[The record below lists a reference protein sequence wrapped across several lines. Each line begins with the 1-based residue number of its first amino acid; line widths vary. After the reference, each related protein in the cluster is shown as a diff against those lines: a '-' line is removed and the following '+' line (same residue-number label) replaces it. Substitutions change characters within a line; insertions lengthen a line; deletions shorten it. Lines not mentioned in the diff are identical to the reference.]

1 VAFVGNIGNL
11 HRQRRNASNLKS
23 IPVRPAPN
31 SASMPSVSV
40 VGLGYVGVVSVGC
53 LSDRGFNV
61 IGVDVMAQKVAAVQ
75 GGLSPIV
82 ETDLGRLLAEGV
94 EGGRISATQDLSGA
108 ILNTDVTILAVGT
121 PTATDG
127 SCDLSY
133 VRAAS
138 RAIGMALA
146 LKNNYHLVILRCSVP
161 PGTTADVVVPT
172 IEQASGKRVG
182 ADFGVC
188 FSPEF
193 LREGQAVAD
202 FRDPAKIVIAGTDHR
217 AEQMARTVLAFD
229 SQDVM
234 TTSLLAA
241 ETVKYVD
248 NVWHATKVVFANE
261 VGRLCKSM
269 SLDSHEVMR
278 LFVKDTKLNLS
289 SYYLK
294 PGFAFG
300 GSCLPKEVRAVS
312 HMAGERGL
320 SLPLIDSLIHSNGD
334 QIAEALR
341 LLAPFKGRRIGLLGL
356 TFKPSTDDLRES
368 PMLDLMGALLEG
380 GETVRVFDP
389 NLVTA
394 TPHRKDQIA
403 HACRAKAALT
413 THTSAIETALQ
424 PNLSDIMA
432 WADVIVVAHATEAF
446 RQAVQK
452 RQPHVYIVDLARLF
466 PHIPVDATYEG
477 IAW

>member
-1 VAFVGNIGNL
+1 VAFIANVGNNVRNL
-11 HRQRRNASNLKS
+11 RAPRRAAALRPSTAS
-23 IPVRPAPN
+23 APTI
-31 SASMPSVSV
+31 SV

-53 LSDRGFNV
+53 LSDRGFSV
-61 IGVDVMAQKVAAVQ
+61 TGVDVTAQKVAAVR
-75 GGLSPIV
+75 GGKSPIV

-94 EGGRISATQDLSGA
+94 EAGRIHATHDLVTA
-108 ILNTDVTILAVGT
+108 VLETDVTILAVGT
-121 PTATDG
+121 PTAADG

-133 VRAAS
+133 VRTAS
-138 RAIGMALA
+138 SSIGAALA
-146 LKNNYHLVILRCSVP
+146 KKDGYHLVILRCSVP

-172 IEQASGKRVG
+172 IEAASGKRVG
-182 ADFGVC
+182 IDFGVC

-202 FRDPAKIVIAGTDHR
+202 FRDPSKIVIAGTDHR
-217 AEQMARTVLAFD
+217 AEQLARTVLAFD
-229 SQDVM
+229 DQDVLM
-234 TTSLLAA
+234 TTLLAA

-261 VGRLCKSM
+261 VGRLCKSLQ
-269 SLDSHEVMR
+269 LDSHEVMR

-312 HMAGERGL
+312 HMAEARGL
-320 SLPLIDSLIHSNGD
+320 SLPLIDSLIRSNGD

-341 LLAPFKGRRIGLLGL
+341 LLAPFQGRKIGLLGL
-356 TFKPSTDDLRES
+356 TFKPATDDLRES
-368 PMLDLMGALLEG
+368 PMLDLLAELLVAE
-380 GETVRVFDP
+380 ETVRVFDP
-389 NLVTA
+389 NLVDA
-394 TPHRKDQIA
+394 TSHRSAQIG
-403 HACRAKAALT
+403 HACRAKPTLADHA
-413 THTSAIETALQ
+413 SSIETALQ
-424 PNLSDIMA
+424 PNLADVMS

-452 RQPHVYIVDLARLF
+452 RRPNVYIVDLARLF
-466 PHIPVDATYEG
+466 PQIPAEATYEG

>member
-1 VAFVGNIGNL
+1 MAFIANVGNNVRNL
-11 HRQRRNASNLKS
+11 RTQPRTVAL
-23 IPVRPAPN
+23 RPATVSLPTI
-31 SASMPSVSV
+31 SVI
-40 VGLGYVGVVSVGC
+40 GLGYVGVVSVGC
-53 LSDRGFNV
+53 LSDQGFSV
-61 IGVDVMAQKVAAVQ
+61 TGVDVTAQKVATVRT
-75 GGLSPIV
+75 GKSPIV
-82 ETDLGRLLAEGV
+82 EKDLGRLLAEGV
-94 EGGRISATQDLSGA
+94 EAGRIHATHDLIA
-108 ILNTDVTILAVGT
+108 AVLKTDVTILAVGT

-127 SCDLSY
+127 SCDLSF

-138 RAIGMALA
+138 RSIGTALA
-146 LKNNYHLVILRCSVP
+146 KKDGYHLVILRCSVP

-182 ADFGVC
+182 LDFGVC

-202 FRDPAKIVIAGTDHR
+202 FRDPSKIVIAGTDHR
-217 AEQMARTVLAFD
+217 AEQLARTVLAFD
-229 SQDVM
+229 DHEVLM
-234 TTSLLAA
+234 TSLLAA

-261 VGRLCKSM
+261 VGRLCKSLN
-269 SLDSHEVMR
+269 LDSHEVMR

-312 HMAGERGL
+312 HMAEERGI
-320 SLPLIDSLIHSNGD
+320 SLPLIDSLLRSNGD

-341 LLAPFKGRRIGLLGL
+341 LLAPFRGRKIGLLGL

-368 PMLDLMGALLEG
+368 PMLDLLAELLVAN
-380 GETVRVFDP
+380 ETVRVFDP
-389 NLVTA
+389 NLIDATA
-394 TPHRKDQIA
+394 HRTGQIA
-403 HACRAKAALT
+403 HACRAKPTLAGHAG
-413 THTSAIETALQ
+413 AIETALQ
-424 PNLSDIMA
+424 TNLSDVMS
-432 WADVIVVAHATEAF
+432 WADVIVVAHATDTF

-452 RQPHVYIVDLARLF
+452 RQPSVYIVDLARLF
-466 PHIPVDATYEG
+466 PHVPADFTYEG